1 MQETEDIEHVEL
13 PVEDLK
19 PPTRKEVND
28 TNKFSRMHFRV
39 SNYLYLNQRSFQEE
53 YILIYNK
60 ESKLSRVER
69 DYVIHVVEQ
78 SMQLNEEE

>member
-1 MQETEDIEHVEL
+1 
-13 PVEDLK
+13 
-19 PPTRKEVND
+19 
-28 TNKFSRMHFRV
+28 MHFRV